1 LDIHFHLKSK
11 ILKVGDKKPN
21 NKAVFT
27 VGSWSCGT
35 NAATPGRQY
44 RPSYTAIVLHI
55 SEGLIRLILLQDTYL
70 FQIGTL
76 WKSFGTNLMYDL
88 SSLVRDRKN
97 KDNLYFVLCCQV
109 L

>member
-1 LDIHFHLKSK
+1 MSD
-11 ILKVGDKKPN
+11 

-27 VGSWSCGT
+27 VGSWSFGR

-55 SEGLIRLILLQDTYL
+55 SEGLICLILLQDTYR

-76 WKSFGTNLMYDL
+76 WKSFVTNLMYDL
-88 SSLVRDRKN
+88 ISLIRDRKKQTTCILFCVIRFYKLLVMWHRKMVSN
-97 KDNLYFVLCCQV
+97 YFVL
-109 L
+109 